1 MQRQLSS
8 CNRWPVRHSIQ
19 IPPDERECF
28 TALAIW
34 TSFRVPTLK
43 IVPSFFL
50 HPSSIASNPVPLV
63 PLPSSVSF
71 ATLDKW
77 GPVNC
82 LSESCC
88 GLLYSPLWFSIFGF
102 FSISCSVCALVFR
115 RGGNAAA
122 RLRQRLHRKIGGIRH
137 YEAVRVRHRQ
147 GDQSDMDWRGWFP
160 SHYAQRRH

>member
-1 MQRQLSS
+1 M
-8 CNRWPVRHSIQ
+8 
-19 IPPDERECF
+19 RES
-28 TALAIW
+28 ALLLW
-34 TSFRVPTLK
+34 LYGHPSEFPTLK

-50 HPSSIASNPVPLV
+50 HSSSIASNPVPLV

-88 GLLYSPLWFSIFGF
+88 GLLYSPLWFPIFGF
-102 FSISCSVCALVFR
+102 FSTSCSVCALVFR

-122 RLRQRLHRKIGGIRH
+122 RLRKRLHGQIGGIRH
-137 YEAVRVRHRQ
+137 YEAVLVRHRQ
-147 GDQSDMDWRGWFP
+147 RDQSDMDWRGWFP